1 MSKILYIVFSIVIA
15 GFGVVSCSSGGDEPG
30 HISGGTE
37 NNGGNNTESSSDTVL
52 VFQSGFEGNTR
63 IIQYGESTNDNIIGF
78 DPNLEHGNWNDLNN
92 NEIRTMYINYAGGSK
107 AIRGAEIVQDPINP
121 DNKVLKY
128 WMNNYWATSD
138 GQEKARVQLELY
150 DIKDGYKEFAQSVRI
165 YIPEDFRSILK
176 GYSKSI
182 TWFTISEFWNNAAWV
197 EDYGFRVSLG
207 IGRDA
212 APSNDYYFTLGAED
226 DGFKGVWT
234 ATDKKVKIP
243 FGKWFTMYYLYKEG
257 NKETGHF
264 YMTITPDGESEQVVF
279 DIHDF
284 THCTTDPS
292 PNGLNAYNPMKMY
305 TSKELMQYVNLR
317 GKTLEIFWDDFKL
330 WKINNTKK

>member
-1 MSKILYIVFSIVIA
+1 MNRILYIIFSAVL
-15 GFGVVSCSSGGDEPG
+15 GLGMLSCSPDDNDAYISQVTGSDEDE
-30 HISGGTE
+30 GTE
-37 NNGGNNTESSSDTVL
+37 ESGEMSL

-78 DPNLEHGNWNDLNN
+78 DPDLEKSNWNDLNT
-92 NEIRTMYINYAGGSK
+92 NEIKTMYINYAGGDK
-107 AIRGAEIVQDPINP
+107 NIRGAEIVQDPTNP
-121 DNKVLKY
+121 DNKVLRY
-128 WMNNYWATSD
+128 WANNYWSTTD
-138 GQEKARVQLELY
+138 GEEKTRVQLELY
-150 DIKDGYKEFAQSVRI
+150 DIKDGYKEFAQSVRV
-165 YIPEDFRSILK
+165 YIPEDFRSALK

-182 TWFTISEFWNNAAWV
+182 TWFTISEFWNNASWA

-212 APSNDYYFTLGAED
+212 APSEDYYFTLGAED
-226 DGFKGVWT
+226 DGFKNVWT

-243 FGKWFTMYYLYKEG
+243 FGKWFTMYYLFKEG
-257 NKETGHF
+257 NKETGRF
-264 YMTITPDGESEQVVF
+264 YMTIKPDGEQEQVVF
-279 DIHDF
+279 DVHDF

-292 PNGLNAYNPMKMY
+292 PDGLNAYNPMKMY

-330 WKINNTKK
+330 WKKN